1 MKRLILIL
9 TVLAFSVSLRAQN
22 GETAQGYNKRGDR
35 DEVRVGWSISPAY
48 FLSEFYGP
56 HYFSIGYTL
65 GDAYRDIVSEAHSAG
80 VFSVEY
86 SHFFKNWI
94 SVCADF
100 GYTPLW
106 NYKTNAFGVKLPSDK
121 GFMFHVLPKV
131 RFSYLRANLVSLYSD
146 IGLGLAIG
154 SSAGKVEFN
163 ALFHTTL
170 LGVTVG
176 KRVYGFA
183 ESNLSMKNIGF
194 TVGAGYRF

>member
-9 TVLAFSVSLRAQN
+9 TVLAFSVTLCAQSS
-22 GETAQGYNKRGDR
+22 EVLQAFNKRGDR
-35 DEVRVGWSISPAY
+35 DEIRMGWSFFPAF
-48 FLSEFYGP
+48 FLSGFDSPYYYGR
-56 HYFSIGYTL
+56 GYTL
-65 GDAYRDIVSEAHSAG
+65 GDAYHDIVSEPHSTG

-106 NYKTNAFGVKLPSDK
+106 NYKANAFGVKLPSDN

-131 RFSYLRANLVSLYSD
+131 RFTYLRADLVSLYSD
-146 IGLGLAIG
+146 IGLGVALG
-154 SSAGKVEFN
+154 SSDGKVTFD

-194 TVGAGYRF
+194 TIGAGYRF